1 MTRIERKMNRIPSP
15 RGRPRRRWRR
25 AVDRGEP
32 PPEEM
37 GRAAPPRGRA
47 IAAAWKE
54 RERGDWGEIGTSM
67 REKTKIWRR
76 ATAWRLR
83 EKGCVIGREKKMGG
97 HGARESASCPMAMGN
112 EAIEDSSSSNL
123 FPVAPPISL
132 QITAH

>member
-1 MTRIERKMNRIPSP
+1 
-15 RGRPRRRWRR
+15 
-25 AVDRGEP
+25 
-32 PPEEM
+32 M
-37 GRAAPPRGRA
+37 GRAEPPRGRA

-83 EKGCVIGREKKMGG
+83 EKGCVIG
-97 HGARESASCPMAMGN
+97 
-112 EAIEDSSSSNL
+112 DSSSSNL